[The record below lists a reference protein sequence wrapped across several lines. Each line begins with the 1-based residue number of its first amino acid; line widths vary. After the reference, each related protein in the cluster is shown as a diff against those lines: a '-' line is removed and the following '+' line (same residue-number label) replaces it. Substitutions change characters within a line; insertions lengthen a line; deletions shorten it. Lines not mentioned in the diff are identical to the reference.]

1 MRKAAGKLEA
11 ELAGLAGL
19 REQIEARIKELTR
32 TRAEAVRVSIEKSI
46 VSPGEDR
53 KETEQRRAL
62 VNHSVAELES
72 LVAIDRDLY
81 DEYRR
86 RIQEAL
92 RKRENELKPSLAALV
107 SFLVLEETS
116 IKITLVCIH
125 RAGLRSSVLVSSP
138 PPGRTSNFS
147 V

>member
-11 ELAGLAGL
+11 ELAGL

-46 VSPGEDR
+46 VSLGEDR

-72 LVAIDRDLY
+72 LVAIDRDLC

-92 RKRENELKPSLAALV
+92 RKRSGSA
-107 SFLVLEETS
+107 
-116 IKITLVCIH
+116 
-125 RAGLRSSVLVSSP
+125 
-138 PPGRTSNFS
+138 RTN
-147 V
+147 

>member
-11 ELAGLAGL
+11 ELA
-19 REQIEARIKELTR
+19 
-32 TRAEAVRVSIEKSI
+32 
-46 VSPGEDR
+46 
-53 KETEQRRAL
+53 
-62 VNHSVAELES
+62 ELES
-72 LVAIDRDLY
+72 LVAIDRDLC

-147 V
+147 VQS

>member
-11 ELAGLAGL
+11 ELAGL

-46 VSPGEDR
+46 VSLGEDR

-72 LVAIDRDLY
+72 LVAIDRDLC

-125 RAGLRSSVLVSSP
+125 RAGLHSSVLVSSP
-138 PPGRTSNFS
+138 PPGQTSNFS
-147 V
+147 VQS